1 MKAKELTKL
10 TREELQS
17 RLSEKRKELRDSE
30 FDIRIGQT
38 QDFNQKLK
46 LRKEV
51 ARILT
56 LLNNNLFATESQEPK
71 KSKPA
76 AVKTSKTSD
85 KSAKITKP
93 AGKSEKTKTKS
104 K

>member
-1 MKAKELTKL
+1 MKARELTKL
-10 TREELQS
+10 TKDELQS
-17 RLSEKRKELRDSE
+17 RLGEKRKELRDSE
-30 FDIRIGQT
+30 FDIRIGQA

-56 LLNNNLFATESQEPK
+56 LLNNNLFAAESQEPK

-76 AVKTSKTSD
+76 AVKTSKTSG

-93 AGKSEKTKTKS
+93 EEKKAKTKS